1 MKKCEIFNLIHTI
14 LKFLISIIVSS
25 ANSEEINL
33 FISSQLAKRIL
44 SFTNSNNHLQNG
56 KMQFFLKK
64 SPQLTEN
71 KN

>member
-1 MKKCEIFNLIHTI
+1 MKKYEIFNSMHRI
-14 LKFLISIIVSS
+14 LKILICIIVSS

-33 FISSQLAKRIL
+33 FISSQLAKRTL
-44 SFTNSNNHLQNG
+44 SFTNSNNYQQNG